1 MPLAWE
7 ASLRLVDEVNQLR
20 FSCPQHEL
28 LALLDDLPSPSS
40 PSSPS
45 SSRPANGRTA
55 NAANAAYLPPPA
67 AERRFLY
74 GADGAPSLGAPV
86 VPCKNWRERPLEEIL
101 ESALSELK
109 RCGFVVL
116 EELVC
121 PEKLQALLADFRRQ
135 RTAGLPEGVTFSR
148 MRAQR
153 DMTVPPFNKLWAQD
167 DVICHPLI
175 LALLARYVRNST
187 NMSEEKSAE
196 MSFAQWLGAGG
207 GVEHF
212 TSGEMSAGYPE
223 LDLMVV
229 VDTPAGAPAQTRH
242 RDTILP
248 GPCASLGVHIPLT
261 KMQAEPLNGAIGF
274 FPGSH
279 VLRGELGDKPK
290 LPEMVGATAPGS
302 VILYDS
308 FTEHRGLEN
317 VSAEARAALFAWFR
331 VPGVYTGHTEENF
344 GPEGLERADAF
355 RRYLRPRLRE
365 AEERQ
370 RAQCPG
376 ACESRALEAW
386 GFRRPPRQLVPWTRS
401 WGEERVCFR
410 CNRTRGEGNFCAET
424 PASRRREWYCR
435 SCWEECRS
443 AGVTPA
449 PWPGNMEEPW
459 QEDRV
464 SEERLEELQAQGL
477 NITPG
482 KGRHK
487 LTLLRERGYF
497 LPVDPLPSW
506 LDRVSNDPQ
515 PSGWKDGMRKALGE
529 VPRSDGF

>member
-1 MPLAWE
+1 
-7 ASLRLVDEVNQLR
+7 
-20 FSCPQHEL
+20 
-28 LALLDDLPSPSS
+28 
-40 PSSPS
+40 
-45 SSRPANGRTA
+45 
-55 NAANAAYLPPPA
+55 
-67 AERRFLY
+67 
-74 GADGAPSLGAPV
+74 
-86 VPCKNWRERPLEEIL
+86 
-101 ESALSELK
+101 
-109 RCGFVVL
+109 
-116 EELVC
+116 
-121 PEKLQALLADFRRQ
+121 
-135 RTAGLPEGVTFSR
+135 
-148 MRAQR
+148 
-153 DMTVPPFNKLWAQD
+153 
-167 DVICHPLI
+167 
-175 LALLARYVRNST
+175 
-187 NMSEEKSAE
+187 EEKSAE

-242 RDTILP
+242 RDTMLP

-365 AEERQ
+365 AEEQQ

-401 WGEERVCFR
+401 WGE
-410 CNRTRGEGNFCAET
+410 
-424 PASRRREWYCR
+424 
-435 SCWEECRS
+435 
-443 AGVTPA
+443 
-449 PWPGNMEEPW
+449 
-459 QEDRV
+459 
-464 SEERLEELQAQGL
+464 
-477 NITPG
+477 
-482 KGRHK
+482 
-487 LTLLRERGYF
+487 
-497 LPVDPLPSW
+497 
-506 LDRVSNDPQ
+506 
-515 PSGWKDGMRKALGE
+515 
-529 VPRSDGF
+529 